1 MLINSIGTVM
11 NDTKKIIL
19 LLTCIFLH
27 SQNNLT
33 ASTENELQNTQDILQ
48 KLASINNM
56 DVENINAV
64 EDSSYSS
71 LFNNF
76 VNFKNFIVNN
86 FSKSKFQK
94 LCKEFIDQIYP
105 EDDTDIIDFG
115 ASVITPEPVVT
126 TSTTTQTT
134 TVSIDTNSSA
144 PVETTSSIN
153 MNENQSAGGFSL
165 SDAAPSSDFSTT
177 TTETTQTVTT
187 EPETE
192 AEAVPTE
199 NLNPGEPE

>member
-1 MLINSIGTVM
+1 MSNIQINPMGITM

-27 SQNNLT
+27 SHNSLT
-33 ASTENELQNTQDILQ
+33 ASTENELLNTQDILQ

-56 DVENINAV
+56 DVENINSV
-64 EDSSYSS
+64 EDISYSL

-105 EDDTDIIDFG
+105 EDDDNVIDFG
-115 ASVITPEPVVT
+115 VSVITPEPVAT
-126 TSTTTQTT
+126 SSTTTQTT
-134 TVSIDTNSSA
+134 TVSIDTNSLD
-144 PVETTSSIN
+144 PVNTTSSIN
-153 MNENQSAGGFSL
+153 MNENQSTTGLSL
-165 SDAAPSSDFSTT
+165 SDTAPSSDFSTT
-177 TTETTQTVTT
+177 AT
-187 EPETE
+187 
-192 AEAVPTE
+192 EAVPSE

>member
-1 MLINSIGTVM
+1 MQMNSIGIIM

-19 LLTCIFLH
+19 LLTCIFSH
-27 SQNNLT
+27 SQNSLI
-33 ASTENELQNTQDILQ
+33 ASTENEQQNTQDILQ

-64 EDSSYSS
+64 EDSSYSL

-105 EDDTDIIDFG
+105 EDDTDVIDF
-115 ASVITPEPVVT
+115 SIPVILSEPIVT
-126 TSTTTQTT
+126 TSTTTETT
-134 TVSIDTNSSA
+134 TVSIDTNSST
-144 PVETTSSIN
+144 PTNTTSSIN
-153 MNENQSAGGFSL
+153 MNANQSSGGFSL
-165 SDAAPSSDFSTT
+165 NDAAPSPDLSTT

-187 EPETE
+187 EPEAAT
-192 AEAVPTE
+192 PTD
-199 NLNPGEPE
+199 NLNAGEPE

>member
-1 MLINSIGTVM
+1 MQINSMEIIM
-11 NDTKKIIL
+11 SRTKKIIL

-27 SQNNLT
+27 SQNNLS
-33 ASTENELQNTQDILQ
+33 ASTENELENTNDILQ

-56 DVENINAV
+56 DVQNINAV
-64 EDSSYSS
+64 EDSSYSL

-105 EDDTDIIDFG
+105 EEDTDMIDFG
-115 ASVITPEPVVT
+115 TPVIIPESVITT
-126 TSTTTQTT
+126 TETT
-134 TVSIDTNSSA
+134 TVPIDTNSA
-144 PVETTSSIN
+144 DTTSSIS
-153 MNENQSAGGFSL
+153 MNTNQSTDSFSL
-165 SDAAPSSDFSTT
+165 NDTAPSLDFSTT
-177 TTETTQTVTT
+177 TTEITQTVTT
-187 EPETE
+187 EPE